1 MPDKIDINELA
12 EGLWIEDYVKGKE
25 DEHQRL
31 AKNQELML
39 SYKSMLKSPDGQRVL
54 WDILT
59 FCGVFQNAMT
69 GNSRTYFNLG
79 RQSVGQYLMVALNI
93 GNTFEDVLD
102 FQKLKP
108 EDKDGG

>member
-1 MPDKIDINELA
+1 MVDISELA
-12 EGLWIEDYVKGKE
+12 EGLYLEDYIKGEK
-25 DEHQRL
+25 DELRRL
-31 AKNQELML
+31 SDNADLML
-39 SYKSMLKSPDGQRVL
+39 AYKSMLNSPDGKRVL
-54 WDILT
+54 WDILS

-93 GNTFEDVLD
+93 GNAFEDVLN

-108 EDKDGG
+108 EDDNGGE

>member
-1 MPDKIDINELA
+1 VPDIKDLA
-12 EGLWIEDYVKGKE
+12 EGLWIEDYVKGEE
-25 DEHQRL
+25 DELQRL

-39 SYKSMLKSPDGQRVL
+39 SYKSMLQSADGKRVL

-69 GNSRTYFNLG
+69 GNSKTYFNLG
-79 RQSVGQYLMVALNI
+79 RQSVGQYLMVALNV
-93 GNTFEDVLD
+93 GNTFDDVLG

-108 EDKDGG
+108 EKKDG